1 MKTYALTDMAGMV
14 RLGDTVPAMRA
25 ALLEEVDSL
34 RVVDDVEVE
43 APHSGEV
50 LVRVSH
56 CGVCHSDLHFVDGSL
71 PAALP
76 AILGHEAGGTIEA
89 VGPGV
94 VGLEEGDRVLLTL
107 RPPCG
112 RCYWC
117 VRGEFSICPT
127 NAALTG
133 TLADGGT
140 RLTHE
145 GRVVYRAG
153 TYVGAFAEQVVVS
166 ANGAVKVPADT
177 PFDVAA
183 VLGCSVQTGV
193 GAVLNTVRV
202 PAGATVLVVG
212 LGGVGVSIVQGA
224 RIAGATRV
232 IGVDPVAE
240 RRSTAEPFGLTD
252 TIDPGGTDVATAC
265 LELTDGIG
273 VDYAF
278 EAVGRG
284 SLVEGCI
291 AATRPGG
298 TTVMVGVPRI
308 DDMLTIH
315 AITFGLSE
323 KKLVGCFLGSS
334 NPHRDFPRLL
344 ELWRAGRLDLEGMIT
359 ARRPLD
365 EVSTAFDDMKA
376 GVGLRTVIAL

>member
-1 MKTYALTDMAGMV
+1 M
-14 RLGDTVPAMRA
+14 PAMRA
-25 ALLEEVDSL
+25 ALLEEVDTL
-34 RVVDDVEVE
+34 RVVDDVEVD
-43 APHSGEV
+43 APRTGEV
-50 LVRVSH
+50 LVRISH

-76 AILGHEAGGTIEA
+76 AVLGHEAGGTIEA

-94 VGLEEGDRVLLTL
+94 SALEEGDRVLLTL

-127 NAALTG
+127 NASLGG

-140 RLTHE
+140 RLRHE
-145 GRVVYRAG
+145 GRTVYRAG
-153 TYVGAFAEQVVVS
+153 TYVGAFAEQAVVS
-166 ANGAVKVPADT
+166 ANGAVKVPTDT
-177 PFDVAA
+177 PFEVAA

-193 GAVLNTVRV
+193 GAVLNTARV

-224 RIAGATRV
+224 RIAGATRI

-252 TIDPGGTDVATAC
+252 AVDPTATDVATAC
-265 LELTDGIG
+265 MELTGGVG

-284 SLVEGCI
+284 SLVEGCV

-308 DDMLTIH
+308 EDAVSVH
-315 AITFGLSE
+315 AIAFGLSE
-323 KKLVGCFLGSS
+323 KKLLGCFLGSS

-365 EVSTAFDDMKA
+365 EVATAFDDMKE
-376 GVGLRTVIAL
+376 GVGLRTVLAL